1 MRAPLYES
9 GPFQGC
15 AALVGCPGLGHTR
28 EPGTQVRPA
37 PRLQKS
43 NRLAKTI
50 LTLTCF
56 SNKLLVLKLQRLSNL

>member
-37 PRLQKS
+37 PRPQKS
-43 NRLAKTI
+43 HHLVKTG
-50 LTLTCF
+50 
-56 SNKLLVLKLQRLSNL
+56 